1 MVLVVG
7 TLNKKNTHHPPNQP
21 THPMPRSRKSRSSVP
36 RYPTAE
42 TTAGQ
47 RRQVYEGR
55 AQMTA
60 GGLKKKDLKRSKTG
74 KIVSRRA
81 SKAAKRNFQRN
92 GLAAYKYD

>member
-1 MVLVVG
+1 M
-7 TLNKKNTHHPPNQP
+7 PRSRMS
-21 THPMPRSRKSRSSVP
+21 PMPRSRRSPRSVP
-36 RYPTAE
+36 HLPTAK

-60 GGLKKKDLKRSKTG
+60 GGLAKKDLKRSKSG

-81 SKAAKRNFQRN
+81 SAAAKRNYAAN
-92 GLAAYKYD
+92 GLAAYKYT